1 MGLDLIAELEAL
13 VAALDAEKV
22 DYALCGGLALAVHGY
37 PRATKD
43 IDLLVRAESSERI
56 MRIASRLGF
65 DLAAS
70 AMTFGAG
77 TKNERIVR
85 RVTKADVES
94 KELLTLDLI
103 EAGELFED
111 VFRSRLKVEWSGRIL
126 TVVSREGLSTMKRV
140 AGRPQDVADL
150 AKLEGRADEEA

>member
-13 VAALDAEKV
+13 VTALDAEHV
-22 DYALCGGLALAVHGY
+22 EYALCGGLALAVHGY

-43 IDLLVRAESSERI
+43 IDLLVRADSTEQI
-56 MRIASRLGF
+56 IRIAKRLGF

-70 AMTFGAG
+70 TMTFGAG
-77 TKNERIVR
+77 TDKERIVR

-103 EAGELFED
+103 ETGELFDE
-111 VFRSRLKVEWSGRIL
+111 VFRARLRVEWSGHIL
-126 TVVSREGLSTMKRV
+126 TVVSREGLTTMKRV

-150 AKLEGRADEEA
+150 ARLEGTADEEA